1 MTRTFNAP
9 ALAPLFVGLLVALLA
24 GCASQSNPAAAP
36 VGLLD
41 VISRPA
47 ERALQS
53 GLRAYDD
60 AQYADAEKH
69 LNQALQ
75 ARLVSPRDRSAA
87 HKTLAFI
94 YCTSKRMLECEAE
107 FRAAKQ
113 AEPGFALSKSE
124 QGHPL
129 WGPVYKRMQP

>member
-1 MTRTFNAP
+1 MTRTHY
-9 ALAPLFVGLLVALLA
+9 ALAFAPLLLA
-24 GCASQSNPAAAP
+24 LVSGCASQSIPAP

-41 VISRPA
+41 VVSRPA

-75 ARLVSPRDRSAA
+75 AGLVSARDKSAA
-87 HKTLAFI
+87 HKTLAFV
-94 YCTSKRMLECEAE
+94 YCTSKRLLECEAE

-113 AEPGFALSKSE
+113 ADPGFALSKSE

-129 WGPVYKRMQP
+129 WGPVYKRVQ

>member
-1 MTRTFNAP
+1 MTRTS
-9 ALAPLFVGLLVALLA
+9 LAIAFVPFMLALA
-24 GCASQSNPAAAP
+24 GCATTQSKPAP

-41 VISRPA
+41 VVSRPA
-47 ERALQS
+47 ERALQG

-60 AQYADAEKH
+60 AQYADAEKQ

-75 ARLVSPRDRSAA
+75 AGLASPRDKSAA

-94 YCTSKRMLECEAE
+94 YCTSKRLLECEAE

-113 AEPGFALSKSE
+113 ADPAFALSKSE

-129 WGPVYKRMQP
+129 WGPVYKKMQ

>member
-1 MTRTFNAP
+1 MTRTF
-9 ALAPLFVGLLVALLA
+9 LAFFMLAVLA
-24 GCASQSNPAAAP
+24 GCATTQSKPAP
-36 VGLLD
+36 VVGLLD
-41 VISRPA
+41 VVSRPA
-47 ERALQS
+47 ERALQG

-60 AQYADAEKH
+60 AQYADAEKQ

-75 ARLVSPRDRSAA
+75 AGLASPRDKGAA

-94 YCTSKRMLECEAE
+94 YCTSKRLLECEAE

-113 AEPGFALSKSE
+113 ADPTFALSKSE

-129 WGPVYKRMQP
+129 WGPVYKKVQ

>member
-1 MTRTFNAP
+1 MRTRH
-9 ALAPLFVGLLVALLA
+9 ALAFVLFTLLA
-24 GCASQSNPAAAP
+24 GCATQQAASP

-47 ERALQS
+47 ERALQA
-53 GLRAYDD
+53 GIRAYDD
-60 AQYADAEKH
+60 AQYPEAEKQ

-75 ARLVSPRDRSAA
+75 AGLVSPRDRGAA

-94 YCTSKRMLECEAE
+94 YCTSNRMLECEAE
-107 FRAAKQ
+107 FRAGKKDDSS
-113 AEPGFALSKSE
+113 FALSKSE

-129 WGPVYKRMQP
+129 WGPVYKRIQP

>member
-1 MTRTFNAP
+1 MRTLQAL
-9 ALAPLFVGLLVALLA
+9 ALAPVLAALLA
-24 GCASQSNPAAAP
+24 GCASQPTASP

-47 ERALQS
+47 ERALQA
-53 GLRAYDD
+53 GIRAYDD
-60 AQYADAEKH
+60 AQYPEAEKQ

-75 ARLVSPRDRSAA
+75 VGLVSPRDRGAA

-94 YCTSKRMLECEAE
+94 YCTSNRLLECEAE
-107 FRAAKQ
+107 FRAARKDDP
-113 AEPGFALSKSE
+113 AFALSKSE

-129 WGPVYKRMQP
+129 WGPVYKRIQP

>member
-1 MTRTFNAP
+1 MTRTFNTI
-9 ALAPLFVGLLVALLA
+9 ALVPFMLLVLA
-24 GCASQSNPAAAP
+24 GCASQSKPAP

-47 ERALQS
+47 ERALQG

-60 AQYADAEKH
+60 AQYADSEKQ

-75 ARLVSPRDRSAA
+75 GGLVSPRDRSAA

-107 FRAAKQ
+107 FRAAKG
-113 AEPGFALSKSE
+113 ADPTFGLSKSE

-129 WGPVYKRMQP
+129 WGPVYKKLQ

>member
-1 MTRTFNAP
+1 MTRTFH
-9 ALAPLFVGLLVALLA
+9 ALALVPLMLAVLA
-24 GCASQSNPAAAP
+24 GCATQSKPAP

-41 VISRPA
+41 VVSRPA
-47 ERALQS
+47 ERALQG

-60 AQYADAEKH
+60 AQYADAEKQ

-75 ARLVSPRDRSAA
+75 AGLASPRDKSAA

-94 YCTSKRMLECEAE
+94 YCTSKRLLECEAE
-107 FRAAKQ
+107 FRAARQ
-113 AEPGFALSKSE
+113 ADPAFALSKSE

-129 WGPVYKRMQP
+129 WGPVYKKTQ

>member
-1 MTRTFNAP
+1 MTRTFHAF
-9 ALAPLFVGLLVALLA
+9 ALLPLTLALLA
-24 GCASQSNPAAAP
+24 GCGTQNKPAT

-41 VISRPA
+41 VVSRPA
-47 ERALQS
+47 ERALQG

-60 AQYADAEKH
+60 AQYADAEKQ

-75 ARLVSPRDRSAA
+75 AGLASPRDKSAA

-94 YCTSKRMLECEAE
+94 YCTSKRLLECEAE

-113 AEPGFALSKSE
+113 ADPAFALSKSE

-129 WGPVYKRMQP
+129 WGPVYKKTQ

>member
-1 MTRTFNAP
+1 MTRSFRAIAFP
-9 ALAPLFVGLLVALLA
+9 PLLLALLA
-24 GCASQSNPAAAP
+24 GCASKPEPAP
-36 VGLLD
+36 VVGLLD
-41 VISRPA
+41 VVSRPA
-47 ERALQS
+47 ERALQG

-60 AQYADAEKH
+60 AQYADAEKQ

-75 ARLVSPRDRSAA
+75 AGLASPRDKSAA

-94 YCTSKRMLECEAE
+94 YCTSKRLLECEAE

-113 AEPGFALSKSE
+113 ADPTFALSKSE

-129 WGPVYKRMQP
+129 WGPVYKKVQ

>member
-1 MTRTFNAP
+1 MTRTFNAI
-9 ALAPLFVGLLVALLA
+9 ALLPFMLAVLA
-24 GCASQSNPAAAP
+24 GCASQGKPAP

-47 ERALQS
+47 ERALQG

-60 AQYADAEKH
+60 AQYADAEKQ

-75 ARLVSPRDRSAA
+75 GGLMSPRDRSAA

-107 FRAAKQ
+107 FRAAKGVDP
-113 AEPGFALSKSE
+113 AFALSKSE

-129 WGPVYKRMQP
+129 WGPVYKKVQ

>member
-1 MTRTFNAP
+1 MMRTLLGATIAP
-9 ALAPLFVGLLVALLA
+9 ALLAVMA
-24 GCASQSNPAAAP
+24 GCAQPPKPVP

-47 ERALQS
+47 ERALQA

-60 AQYADAEKH
+60 AQYGESEKQ
-69 LNQALQ
+69 LNLALKGG
-75 ARLVSPRDRSAA
+75 LVSPRDQAEA

-94 YCTSKRMLECEAE
+94 YCTSKRQLECEAE
-107 FRAAKQ
+107 FRAAK
-113 AEPGFALSKSE
+113 AADPAFALSKSE

-129 WGPVYKRMQP
+129 WGPVYKKLP